1 VPSGSIV
8 LSTERVHEGA
18 PRSSLD
24 DDSAKRRERD
34 GPEQKRAVKAINP
47 PAKKHA
53 SDRPVVAPPAA
64 QPEPE
69 RIAIPALGVDQ
80 GLVELAVIGTKL
92 QVPDSYDDVGWWNGG
107 PAPGEPGAAVVVGH
121 VDSLTGP
128 AVFYGLSDL
137 QRGDRISMW
146 EKDGPR
152 STFEVKQTIFYDRD
166 DFPSHRVY
174 RSHGRPSLHLL
185 TCGGAF
191 DEESGQYTGN
201 VVVFAKLVTRGDG
214 HQRTDRHAPRDDRRA
229 R

>member
-1 VPSGSIV
+1 MSSGSSV
-8 LSTERVHEGA
+8 FGAEGA
-18 PRSSLD
+18 HRGAAPQVQ
-24 DDSAKRRERD
+24 DDSTKRHERD
-34 GPEQKRAVKAINP
+34 RRPPERAVKAIKP
-47 PAKKHA
+47 PATTRA
-53 SDRPVVAPPAA
+53 SEPPAVAPPAA

-69 RIAIPALGVDQ
+69 RIVIPALGVDQ
-80 GLVELAVIGTKL
+80 ALVELAVIGTKL
-92 QVPDSYDDVGWWNGG
+92 QVPDNYDDVGWWNGG

-128 AVFYGLSDL
+128 AVFYGLSNL

-152 STFEVKQTIFYDRD
+152 STFEVKRIIFYDRD

-174 RSHGRPSLHLL
+174 RSQGRPSLHLL
-185 TCGGAF
+185 TCGGSF

-201 VVVFAKLVTRGDG
+201 VVVFADLMSRGDG
-214 HQRTDRHAPRDDRRA
+214 DQRPDRHAPRDNRRA

>member
-1 VPSGSIV
+1 
-8 LSTERVHEGA
+8 
-18 PRSSLD
+18 
-24 DDSAKRRERD
+24 
-34 GPEQKRAVKAINP
+34 
-47 PAKKHA
+47 
-53 SDRPVVAPPAA
+53 
-64 QPEPE
+64 
-69 RIAIPALGVDQ
+69 
-80 GLVELAVIGTKL
+80 
-92 QVPDSYDDVGWWNGG
+92 
-107 PAPGEPGAAVVVGH
+107 
-121 VDSLTGP
+121 
-128 AVFYGLSDL
+128 VFYGLSDL